1 MAQTVKRLPTMWE
14 TQVRSLGWED
24 PLGEGNGNPLQYS
37 CLENSKD
44 GGAWRATVQGVAKS
58 QTRLC
63 KFTSL
68 LGGRSYLYAAHGQVN
83 TETPG
88 QLEPEG

>member
-1 MAQTVKRLPTMWE
+1 MAILSSTLAWKIPRTEEPGGLTVH
-14 TQVRSLGWED
+14 
-24 PLGEGNGNPLQYS
+24 
-37 CLENSKD
+37 
-44 GGAWRATVQGVAKS
+44 GVAKS